1 MKKLLIGLFICLAI
15 FILPAN
21 ASERVRMGVYDLE
34 SSNISKDTALAVSEM
49 MRAELFST
57 GRFVIVDKKNMEKV
71 LKEQAFQ
78 QTGCTSSECAVE
90 VGKILGVN
98 IMATGSLTKL
108 GNSINI
114 SVTLTDV
121 EKSESI
127 AIEKGS
133 CDSEDKLADV
143 VKRIAFSIAI
153 KTPLTGKVVR
163 VSNQES
169 VVVDLGSTDNVS
181 KGMKLM
187 VNRIKEEIKDST
199 GKVIMREYEDVGEI
213 ELIDVQKD
221 ASRAKFFN
229 RKLSV
234 KEGDTVKVSDAVI
247 TNNSDTSKLIQQMQS
262 SSGPGSGSFIDP
274 AWRSLIIPGWGQFYN
289 KDDFKG
295 WLFLIA
301 GVASAAGSISGYLDY
316 TKKYDEYNMRT
327 DPILIEESYQIAN
340 ESYQKF
346 SGAIKI
352 TAGIWAL
359 NLLDSVLSFDPKK
372 HTAEGRN
379 PNAMFCQIN
388 GIDSVKV
395 GYTVKW

>member
-1 MKKLLIGLFICLAI
+1 MKKLLFGLFISFAFVLA
-15 FILPAN
+15 AD

-49 MRAELFST
+49 LRAELFST

-98 IMATGSLTKL
+98 IMATGSVTKL
-108 GNSINI
+108 GTSINM

-133 CDSEDKLADV
+133 CDSEDKLADLA
-143 VKRIAFSIAI
+143 KKIAFSIAI

-163 VSNQES
+163 VSSQES
-169 VVVDLGSTDNVS
+169 IVVDLGATDNVT
-181 KGMKLM
+181 KGMKLL
-187 VNRIKEEIKDST
+187 VSRIKEEIKDST

-213 ELIDVQKD
+213 ELLDVQKD
-221 ASRAKFFN
+221 ASRARFFN
-229 RKLSV
+229 KKQPV
-234 KEGDTVKVSDAVI
+234 KEGDLVKVSDAVI
-247 TNNSDTSKLIQQMQS
+247 TNNSDTSKIMQQIQGGGGS
-262 SSGPGSGSFIDP
+262 GSGSFIDP
-274 AWRSLIIPGWGQFYN
+274 AWRSLILPGWGQFYN

-295 WLFLIA
+295 WVFTIT
-301 GVASAAGSISGYLDY
+301 GVLSAAGTITSYLDY
-316 TKKYDEYNMRT
+316 SQKYNEYNIAT
-327 DPILIEESYQIAN
+327 DINQIEQKYQDAN
-340 ESYQKF
+340 NAYQRF
-346 SGAIKI
+346 NGAIRI
-352 TAGIWAL
+352 TAAVWTL
-359 NLLDSVLSFDPKK
+359 NLLDAVISFDPKK
-372 HTAEGRN
+372 QHASSSD
-379 PNAMFCQIN
+379 PNAMFCQSN